1 MLGRSEQRVK
11 LRRDPPV
18 PVSPSPAKWDDF
30 SWRHV
35 GRTAAGYV
43 DFRSRFTVPGETD
56 LWGVDKTSASV
67 RPLVLAEAADGRA
80 SAQEDLL
87 MAPSDEDRKKR
98 RARREE
104 RRRSRLEASLPPE
117 VKSARLAP
125 TAMRADRTAAAAA
138 PEQASAADTERARTG
153 VTASRSP
160 TIGPLIIGVADGA
173 RPSGEL
179 GGGTV
184 IRGVRVEHHPCRSPR
199 SRAAPAPAA
208 SLGIPVGDAGP
219 KCRRFYRGT
228 AGLRRH

>member
-1 MLGRSEQRVK
+1 
-11 LRRDPPV
+11 
-18 PVSPSPAKWDDF
+18 
-30 SWRHV
+30 
-35 GRTAAGYV
+35 
-43 DFRSRFTVPGETD
+43 
-56 LWGVDKTSASV
+56 
-67 RPLVLAEAADGRA
+67 
-80 SAQEDLL
+80 

-125 TAMRADRTAAAAA
+125 PAMRADRTAAAAA

-184 IRGVRVEHHPCRSPR
+184 IRAESDTLPVKLLSVDTRS
-199 SRAAPAPAA
+199 ANAFGEK
-208 SLGIPVGDAGP
+208 LGGDP
-219 KCRRFYRGT
+219 SSE
-228 AGLRRH
+228 